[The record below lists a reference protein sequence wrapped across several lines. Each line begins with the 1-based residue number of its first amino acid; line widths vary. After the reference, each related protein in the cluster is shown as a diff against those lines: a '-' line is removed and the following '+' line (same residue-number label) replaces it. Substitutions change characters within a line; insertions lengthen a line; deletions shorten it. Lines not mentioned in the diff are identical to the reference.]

1 MKREA
6 GRILLWRSWCSRCS
20 RPASNYA
27 RRLSFCLPACHPVC
41 QFSRDREAERGERRW
56 ARRCRGGTRE
66 ISGAQALPV
75 KSDMTFWFCHL
86 SPTAMSE
93 SALRSACHPPLPP
106 SASLSQNASLLFPV
120 SSCSHSVSFS
130 LSSQSCSFMGEMWRC
145 DFQEKLRYNRQISL

>member
-41 QFSRDREAERGERRW
+41 QFSRDREAERAERRW
-56 ARRCRGGTRE
+56 ARRCRGGTGE

-86 SPTAMSE
+86 SPTATSE
-93 SALRSACHPPLPP
+93 SALRSACHPSLPP
-106 SASLSQNASLLFPV
+106 SLWMPLFFFCLP
-120 SSCSHSVSFS
+120 SCSHSVSF
-130 LSSQSCSFMGEMWRC
+130 LILLFLPELQFYGENVEVWLPGE
-145 DFQEKLRYNRQISL
+145 FEV